1 MLQVIYPL
9 IHDKLKLC
17 KNLQYLLIMF
27 LRKKCNSVLKKCC
40 YILALQHK
48 RAHKNKSQWSSN
60 MWYWHRSTIFASV
73 YKVMI
78 YTISTRMSCG
88 TELSAST
95 AELKPSD
102 QPTKRKRLKFNTSW
116 KYSSTIE
123 RKTWNNLEVNLRTLE
138 TSSFPLASA
147 AQNSSFIWTAVA
159 PAEIF
164 GCLCDMNFIW
174 KRWTSAMSIFLEDWV
189 FVQRLTLIIQ
199 NGGSIRTRMNLGIFW
214 ENQNKLWSW

>member
-1 MLQVIYPL
+1 
-9 IHDKLKLC
+9 
-17 KNLQYLLIMF
+17 
-27 LRKKCNSVLKKCC
+27 
-40 YILALQHK
+40 
-48 RAHKNKSQWSSN
+48 
-60 MWYWHRSTIFASV
+60 
-73 YKVMI
+73 
-78 YTISTRMSCG
+78 MSCG

-123 RKTWNNLEVNLRTLE
+123 RKTWNNLEVNPRTLE
-138 TSSFPLASA
+138 TSSFPLASE

-164 GCLCDMNFIW
+164 YCLCDMNFIR
-174 KRWTSAMSIFLEDWV
+174 KRWTLAMSIFWEDWV

-214 ENQNKLWSW
+214 GNQNKLWSW